1 MVSKR
6 PSPEKF
12 KKGIHKK
19 LKGVDACTPTT
30 RSSVQK
36 WTGHLVEG
44 DESSHKS
51 GTEEARRSNKAI
63 GSGSGD
69 GGRSRLRRRATAG
82 DGRGVLRVL
91 GHVGARNVE
100 LGGAGDGSS
109 RASLGGG
116 VASRVEGRLHTG
128 DLLGAGAR
136 GGSGSGGVDNGDLDR
151 GGGRGDVD
159 RGRSLNLGRS
169 GLGLRSSL
177 NLSSRSLNQNLGRGG
192 GAVRAVGH
200 SRVALGESEDL
211 GGGRGQG
218 GGRRQAVV
226 LGSRERSASGDDGE
240 DGEAHFDVL
249 VKSTVSALLM
259 CLKKT
264 VLTRSKVESDS
275 CLLR

>member
-19 LKGVDACTPTT
+19 FKGVDACTPIT

-36 WTGHLVEG
+36 WIRHLVEG

-51 GTEEARRSNKAI
+51 GTEEARRGNKAV
-63 GSGSGD
+63 GSGSGNGD
-69 GGRSRLRRRATAG
+69 RSRLRRRATAG
-82 DGRGVLRVL
+82 DGRGVLRVLGVL

-116 VASRVEGRLHTG
+116 VASRVEGRLHAG

-169 GLGLRSSL
+169 GLGLRRSSL
-177 NLSSRSLNQNLGRGG
+177 NLSSRSLNQDLGRGG
-192 GAVRAVGH
+192 GAVRAVRH

-211 GGGRGQG
+211 GGGRGQS

-226 LGSRERSASGDDGE
+226 LGGRERSASGDDGE

-249 VKSTVSALLM
+249 VKSTVSALSM
-259 CLKKT
+259 C
-264 VLTRSKVESDS
+264 V
-275 CLLR
+275 